1 LEVSQQGRC
10 QRSEVSQ
17 EWEWRHGPANHANV
31 FWNPNCLSDKK
42 SNFLYYLHDETKLN
56 VHKAIV
62 THLSSDGVH
71 LANGDVLK
79 ADAVTYTTS

>member
-1 LEVSQQGRC
+1 M
-10 QRSEVSQ
+10 
-17 EWEWRHGPANHANV
+17 
-31 FWNPNCLSDKK
+31 SDKK